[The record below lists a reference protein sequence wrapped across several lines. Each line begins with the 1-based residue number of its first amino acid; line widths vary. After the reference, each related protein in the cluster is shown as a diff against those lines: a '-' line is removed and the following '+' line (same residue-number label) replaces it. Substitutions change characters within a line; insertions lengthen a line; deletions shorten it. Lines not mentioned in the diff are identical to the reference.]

1 MINIIRYSGCVVVV
15 ALMIQFRLSGQ
26 EGLSYQAT
34 MISNPSLTG
43 SSGDGIAR
51 LSYLNH
57 FPGNNYNFHTVLLSY
72 DSYFPE
78 LHGGAGFHIS
88 EEYLGGIIN
97 NLKGG
102 FSYSYYLQAGKDFF
116 ISGGLSA
123 SFYHRGF
130 DFSNGILPD
139 QIDPVMGAV
148 VPSGET
154 LSGRGRTVLDLAS
167 GFLFIS
173 GKYYAGISVNHLA
186 EPDPSGSDYISGRLK
201 RTLLVHAGSDFMINR
216 EKNMRI
222 IPMLSVVTGE
232 GIFNVAAGVS
242 VESKYLSV
250 NAILLADNNENV
262 DLQTGFSVN
271 TGNMMIFYSYR
282 FNVISGENLLPFSL
296 LHHTGIAFSL
306 NTVDKRKAVKTINFP
321 KL

>member
-232 GIFNVAAGVS
+232 GIFNVATGVS

>member
-1 MINIIRYSGCVVVV
+1 MINIIRYSGCAMIVV
-15 ALMIQFRLSGQ
+15 LMIQFRLSGQ
-26 EGLSYQAT
+26 EGISYQAT

-43 SSGDGIAR
+43 SAGDGIAR
-51 LSYLNH
+51 LSYLNLY
-57 FPGNNYNFHTVLLSY
+57 PGNNYNFHSVLLSY

-78 LHGGAGFHIS
+78 LHGGAGFHIT

-130 DFSNGILPD
+130 DFSNGVLPD
-139 QIDPVMGAV
+139 QIDPILGAV

-154 LSGRGRTVLDLAS
+154 LPGRGRTVPDLAT

-173 GKYYAGISVNHLA
+173 GKYFAGFSVNHLA
-186 EPDPSGSDYISGRLK
+186 EPDPSGSDYIDGRLK
-201 RTLLVHAGSDFMINR
+201 RTLLVHAGSDFNISK
-216 EKNMRI
+216 EKNLRI
-222 IPMLSVVTGE
+222 VPVASVVIAQR
-232 GIFNVAAGVS
+232 IFNAAAGAS
-242 VESKYLSV
+242 IESKYLSV
-250 NAILLADNNENV
+250 NVICLTDNSENV
-262 DLQTGFSVN
+262 DLQAGFSVN
-271 TGNMMIFYSYR
+271 AGNLMIFYSYR

-296 LHHTGIAFSL
+296 LHHTGIALSL
-306 NTVDKRKAVKTINFP
+306 NAVDKRKAVKTINFP